1 MPVTRI
7 VHLTPI
13 RDPFEPR
20 TFFEAQG
27 AAAAGFAVTVVAP
40 HAADEQRDGV
50 TVLAVPRARN
60 RLERITWTSF
70 RCLRRGLA
78 AKADIYHLHDPEF
91 VLWGLLLRLLGKPVI
106 YDVHEDYV
114 TAAAVRPWLPGWA
127 RPLLAGA
134 VHLLNAL
141 ARRAFV
147 IVIAERYYVRSFPEA
162 VQVLNYAKLE
172 EYAGL
177 ATIQREP
184 AGQGPIRLLYAGAIT
199 ESRGARQHLRLLEQ
213 LPEDARLRLIG
224 FCDTDALEAELRA
237 VAARDQR
244 LELVS
249 SRQWLPRERIVA
261 AYAEPWTAGLA
272 LFPDTPHYREKELT
286 KFFEYMAAGLPL
298 VCSDFPVWREL
309 VEGHAL
315 GWCVDPEDPVAAVA
329 TIHRLAAQPDE
340 ARAMGERGR
349 RLVEERFNWGSQ
361 MRILNDLYR
370 RLLAA

>member
-1 MPVTRI
+1 MPAARI
-7 VHLTPI
+7 AHLTPV

-20 TFFEAQG
+20 TFFEAEG
-27 AAAAGFAVTVVAP
+27 AAAAGFEVVVVAP
-40 HAADEQRDGV
+40 HGSDEQRNGV

-60 RLERITWTSF
+60 RLERITWTGF

-91 VLWGLLLRLLGKPVI
+91 ILWGLLLRLLGKPVI

-114 TAAAVRPWLPGWA
+114 TAATVRPWLPGWT

-134 VHLLNAL
+134 VRLLNAT

-147 IVIAERYYVRSFPEA
+147 IVIAERYYDRSFPGA

-172 EYAGL
+172 EYAEVGM
-177 ATIQREP
+177 IRREP
-184 AGQGPIRLLYAGAIT
+184 GAHDPIRLLYAGAIT
-199 ESRGARQHLRLLEQ
+199 ESRGARQHLRLLRQ
-213 LPEDARLRLIG
+213 LPEDARLQLIG
-224 FCDTDALEAELRA
+224 FCDTDALAADLEAA
-237 VAARDQR
+237 DAQDQR

-249 SRQWLPRERIVA
+249 SRQWLPREQIA
-261 AYAEPWTAGLA
+261 ASYALPWTAGLA

-286 KFFEYMAAGLPL
+286 KFFEYMAAGLPII
-298 VCSDFPVWREL
+298 CSDFPVWREL
-309 VEGHAL
+309 VEDNRL
-315 GWCVDPEDPVAAVA
+315 GLCVDPEDHEAAVA
-329 TIHRLAAQPDE
+329 AIRWLAAHPKE

-349 RLVEERFNWGSQ
+349 QLVQERFNWGSQ

-370 RLLAA
+370 RMLDV